1 MITFCAMLYYA
12 GIGIKE
18 AQNLMGHSSA
28 DMVYDIYTHL
38 DAQKENSL
46 NSLNSY
52 LKSWHISDTLF
63 DTPNY

>member
-52 LKSWHISDTLF
+52 LKS
-63 DTPNY
+63 